1 MNPAFERGFL
11 LLVDRSLVELRHTY
25 AATTSDQDAE
35 YNLGSIDNNGLQG
48 KLRQTKLPV
57 ITGEGGTS
65 VPPLRWPRHDRWASI
80 PQGG

>member
-35 YNLGSIDNNGLQG
+35 NNLG
-48 KLRQTKLPV
+48 
-57 ITGEGGTS
+57 
-65 VPPLRWPRHDRWASI
+65 A
-80 PQGG
+80 